1 MISKFIE
8 KKGVAMSIVW
18 ISRGSYSWGREI
30 AEKVAQR
37 LDYKCIARELLIEA
51 SEQFNIPE
59 VKLNNVLKDAPSVL
73 DRLTRGKD
81 KYLNYMWHTLLR
93 HLQKDN
99 MVYHGLAGHVLLKDI
114 THVVKIFIIAD
125 LEDRVKLSMK
135 HEDLPENK
143 ALAHVKKVDRDR
155 SRWSQYLYGIDMRD
169 PSLYDLLIHIKTI
182 TVEDA
187 VEFICNAARLPQFQ
201 ATPESQRAMDDFT
214 LATEVKA
221 KLVDLDDFVEVS
233 AQGGTVDVKTTL
245 EASAERLETERRKL
259 VDTIERITNSIPGV
273 QKVDIHVDYHVTGK
287 AE

>member
-1 MISKFIE
+1 
-8 KKGVAMSIVW
+8 MSIVW

-59 VKLNNVLKDAPSVL
+59 VKLREVLQDAPSVL
-73 DRLTRGKD
+73 DRLIRGKD
-81 KYLNYMWHTLLR
+81 KYLTYMWHTVLR

-125 LEDRVKLSMK
+125 LEDRVKLAMK
-135 HEDLPENK
+135 QEGLPENK
-143 ALAHVKKVDRDR
+143 ALTFVKKVDRNR
-155 SRWSQYLYGIDMRD
+155 RKWSQYLYGIDMWD
-169 PSLYDLLIHIKTI
+169 PSLYDLLIRIKGI

-187 VEFICNAARLPQFQ
+187 VEFICNAARLQQFQ
-201 ATPESQRAMDDFT
+201 VTPESQRAMDDFV

-221 KLVDLDDFVEVS
+221 KLIELDAFVEVS
-233 AQGGTVDVKTTL
+233 TQGGIVDVKTTL
-245 EASAERLETERRKL
+245 EASAERIETEERKL

-273 QKVDIHVDYHVTGK
+273 KKVDIHVDYHVRTI
-287 AE
+287 